1 MAAIRPSIGDVD
13 GQAVALASF
22 AAAVAGYYGRPDI
35 RSSDWQNDP
44 SFTPWVSRLLGQVD
58 TAALSAGTPLATMA
72 VRPAL
77 DIAAT
82 TDVEL
87 TAVGG
92 DRFAVNYPEPSMW
105 VEAVDGG
112 ARPHRGARRRDR
124 DRHRRPV
131 GCRLGRP
138 GCSHPVGPGCH
149 DDARPPNALAG
160 VDVMNATKKAL
171 LALAAASLVAAACTG
186 GDDSAGDDDEPGTS
200 GADGPDEVDTGD
212 CIVVDMAVSS
222 EKIALLEDLADEF
235 NDSDAAEVDGRCIVV
250 RPRSVA
256 SGLAA
261 TLIPE
266 GWPNPD
272 ANGEPPVIWSPA
284 ASAWAGIVNDRA
296 GQELAPPG
304 TPFML
309 TPLVIAMPRPMAE
322 ALGWPAQ
329 QLGFAD
335 LLHAEPEPRGVGRG
349 RPPGVGTVPP
359 RQDEP
364 ELLDERAQLHDRRV
378 LRGRRQDRRA

>member
-1 MAAIRPSIGDVD
+1 
-13 GQAVALASF
+13 
-22 AAAVAGYYGRPDI
+22 
-35 RSSDWQNDP
+35 
-44 SFTPWVSRLLGQVD
+44 
-58 TAALSAGTPLATMA
+58 
-72 VRPAL
+72 
-77 DIAAT
+77 
-82 TDVEL
+82 
-87 TAVGG
+87 
-92 DRFAVNYPEPSMW
+92 
-105 VEAVDGG
+105 
-112 ARPHRGARRRDR
+112 
-124 DRHRRPV
+124 
-131 GCRLGRP
+131 
-138 GCSHPVGPGCH
+138 
-149 DDARPPNALAG
+149 
-160 VDVMNATKKAL
+160 MNATKKVL
-171 LALAAASLVAAACTG
+171 LALAAASLVAAACSA

-304 TPFML
+304 
-309 TPLVIAMPRPMAE
+309 
-322 ALGWPAQ
+322 
-329 QLGFAD
+329 
-335 LLHAEPEPRGVGRG
+335 
-349 RPPGVGTVPP
+349 
-359 RQDEP
+359 
-364 ELLDERAQLHDRRV
+364 RRSC
-378 LRGRRQDRRA
+378 